1 MMREIISVEAGIVQK
16 GNRFDVFGV
25 SFFSCSSPSYSSC
38 SIYIFLLQGCYVL
51 IGTILILWHAQA
63 TVKSI
68 LCRTQRFIWCDPP
81 LNISAKISQLL
92 CTKIDC
98 PFCYI
103 VFNPCKLLLSGD
115 VEVNPGP
122 RPARPQNS
130 KKGFQK
136 KRPSYS
142 LSTQIV
148 DDYLNSYTIRNYPVG
163 LENFSNICFMNA
175 VTQTLYFLPG
185 KFHEDVN
192 NFQPH
197 PDMLPK
203 ERDIALSLVN
213 TLKSLFQEISTTTS
227 AVKTCNYFTGLRRY
241 QHWKLGEQQD
251 AQEYLDFVLN
261 NIYFK
266 LNPTISC
273 PFKLGI
279 TNNITC
285 SACGT
290 VSTNKEFAL
299 SFPLEMETN
308 TSNTIQQLLDKA
320 VIGEN
325 ISCFTCSNCQTN
337 GQALKFRI
345 INSVSDFL
353 ILHLKLFT
361 YDRAGNEYK
370 ITPNLQIEENLNYF
384 NFSFQLYGII
394 YHSGMWNNQGHYIAG
409 VNANQKWFTISDTV
423 MNRNKLLSCTSNDY
437 TTPYIIFY
445 RKQSSIQLSTDVSK
459 QTATTSQFSGQSCSS
474 GKNTIISNDEV
485 REVSPEKLYKT
496 DANPSE
502 NENLM
507 RREFKQNVSEAI
519 ENLTKVV
526 SDADKSNLSENLTTT
541 KNRVINELFKQT
553 ENIINIK
560 EKQCAKLPA
569 TKKGIKRKSIF
580 SHKNK
585 KEINEKRRQDYSNM
599 PKDKKDKLNENQR
612 KAKKRQY
619 DNMTEDKKSKLNEKK
634 RITEKVKYDNLPE
647 DKKSKLN
654 E

>member
-1 MMREIISVEAGIVQK
+1 M
-16 GNRFDVFGV
+16 
-25 SFFSCSSPSYSSC
+25 
-38 SIYIFLLQGCYVL
+38 
-51 IGTILILWHAQA
+51 
-63 TVKSI
+63 
-68 LCRTQRFIWCDPP
+68 
-81 LNISAKISQLL
+81 
-92 CTKIDC
+92 
-98 PFCYI
+98 
-103 VFNPCKLLLSGD
+103 
-115 VEVNPGP
+115 
-122 RPARPQNS
+122 
-130 KKGFQK
+130 
-136 KRPSYS
+136 
-142 LSTQIV
+142 
-148 DDYLNSYTIRNYPVG
+148 
-163 LENFSNICFMNA
+163 
-175 VTQTLYFLPG
+175 
-185 KFHEDVN
+185 
-192 NFQPH
+192 
-197 PDMLPK
+197 
-203 ERDIALSLVN
+203 
-213 TLKSLFQEISTTTS
+213 
-227 AVKTCNYFTGLRRY
+227 
-241 QHWKLGEQQD
+241 
-251 AQEYLDFVLN
+251 
-261 NIYFK
+261 
-266 LNPTISC
+266 NPTISC

-353 ILHLKLFT
+353 ILHLTLFT
-361 YDRAGNEYK
+361 YDRAGNQYK

-394 YHSGMWNNQGHYIAG
+394 YHSGMWTNQGHYIAG

-423 MNRNKLLSCTSNDY
+423 MNRNKLLSCTSNDS

-445 RKQSSIQLSTDVSK
+445 RKQSSIQLPMDVSK

-507 RREFKQNVSEAI
+507 RREFKQTVSEAV

-526 SDADKSNLSENLTTT
+526 SDADKLNLSENLTTT

-599 PKDKKDKLNENQR
+599 PN
-612 KAKKRQY
+612 
-619 DNMTEDKKSKLNEKK
+619 
-634 RITEKVKYDNLPE
+634 
-647 DKKSKLN
+647 
-654 E
+654 